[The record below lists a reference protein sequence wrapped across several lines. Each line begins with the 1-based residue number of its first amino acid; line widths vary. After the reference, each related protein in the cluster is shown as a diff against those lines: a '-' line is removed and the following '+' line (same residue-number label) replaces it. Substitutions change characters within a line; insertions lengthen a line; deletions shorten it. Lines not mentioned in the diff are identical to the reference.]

1 MNIIIIGCGKV
12 GTTLADQLVKEAH
25 NVTMIDTSAEAL
37 EKFPD
42 EIDAIRMEGNG
53 ASIEVLKEAGLD
65 NCDVLIAVTASD
77 ELNLLCCL
85 IARKAGHC
93 HTIAR
98 VRNPIYG
105 DELDFIKEQMEVSM
119 VINPE
124 MAAAAEISRVLRFP
138 SAIEIDPFARGRV
151 EMLKFK
157 VQPEFE
163 IAGMSVMDIAA
174 KYPLNVLI
182 CGVERGDEVTI
193 PGGRFVIEAGDKV
206 SIIGSPQGSQ
216 EFFRMIGLNTNQVKN
231 TLIVGGG
238 TTGYYLARYLRSMK
252 IQVKIIE
259 KDRKRC
265 EELSEIFDDVMVIHA
280 DGTDRSVLIEEG
292 IATAESFVAL
302 TNLDEENVFL
312 SLYAKNVSKAKLVT
326 KINRFT
332 FDELIG
338 KMDLGTLIYP
348 KFITADYILQYVRA
362 MQNSIGS
369 NVENLYRILDSKAEA
384 LEFIIREESAVTGVP
399 LHEMTLKNN
408 LLVAS
413 IVRDGKTLIPR
424 GNDSLQVGDK
434 VIIVT
439 THKGL
444 HDITDIQR
452 G

>member
-12 GTTLADQLVKEAH
+12 GKTLADQLVKEKH
-25 NVTMIDTSAEAL
+25 NVTIIDSSAEAL
-37 EKFPD
+37 ASFPD
-42 EIDAIRMEGNG
+42 EIDAIRLEGNG
-53 ASIEVLKEAGLD
+53 ASIEVLEEAGLE
-65 NCDVLIAVTASD
+65 NCDILIAVTTSD

-157 VQPEFE
+157 VLPEFGISGLSVME
-163 IAGMSVMDIAA
+163 IAARFPA
-174 KYPLNVLI
+174 NVLF

-193 PGGRFVIEAGDKV
+193 PGGSYVIEDNDKV
-206 SIIGSPQGSQ
+206 SIIGAPQDSQ
-216 EFFRMIGLNTNQVKN
+216 EFFRMIGLNTNQVKS
-231 TLIVGGG
+231 TLIIGGG
-238 TTGYYLARYLRSMK
+238 ITGYYLARYLRSMK

-265 EELSEIFDDVMVIHA
+265 EELAEIFDDVTVVCA

-292 IATAESFVAL
+292 LATVESCVAL

-312 SLYAKNVSKAKLVT
+312 SLYARTVSKAKLVT

-348 KFITADYILQYVRA
+348 KYITADYILQYVRA
-362 MQNSIGS
+362 MSNSIGS

-384 LEFIIREESAVTGVP
+384 LEFIIREESAVTGIP
-399 LHEMTLKNN
+399 LHKMNLKNN

-413 IVRDGKTLIPR
+413 IVRDGRTLIPR

-434 VIIVT
+434 VIVVT

-444 HDITDIQR
+444 HDVVDILKK
-452 G
+452 

>member
-1 MNIIIIGCGKV
+1 MNVIIVGCGKV
-12 GTTLADQLVKEAH
+12 GTTLADQLVKEKH
-25 NVTMIDTSAEAL
+25 NVTMVDASADAL
-37 EKFPD
+37 ARFPD
-42 EIDAIRMEGNG
+42 EIDAIRLEGNG
-53 ASIEVLKEAGLD
+53 ASIKVLEEAGLE
-65 NCDVLIAVTASD
+65 NCDVLIAVTTSD

-85 IARKAGHC
+85 IARKAGKC
-93 HTIAR
+93 QTIAR

-157 VQPEFE
+157 VLPEFGLSGLSVME
-163 IAGMSVMDIAA
+163 IAS
-174 KYPLNVLI
+174 KYQANVLI
-182 CGVERGDEVTI
+182 CGVERGDEITI
-193 PGGRFVIEAGDKV
+193 PGGRYVIQDGDKV
-206 SIIGSPQGSQ
+206 SIIGSPQDSQ
-216 EFFRMIGLNTNQVKN
+216 HFFRLIGLNTNQVKS

-238 TTGYYLARYLRSMK
+238 ITGYYLARYLRAMK

-265 EELSEIFDDVMVIHA
+265 EELSEIFDDVTVVNA

-292 IATAESFVAL
+292 LSTVESFVAL

-312 SLYAKNVSKAKLVT
+312 SLYARDVSKAKLVT

-338 KMDLGTLIYP
+338 RMDLGTLIYP
-348 KFITADYILQYVRA
+348 KYITADYILQYVRA
-362 MQNSIGS
+362 MSNSIGS

-399 LHEMTLKNN
+399 LYKLNLKSN

-413 IVRDGKTLIPR
+413 IVRDGMTLIPR
-424 GNDSLQVGDK
+424 GNDSILVGDK

-444 HDITDIQR
+444 HDIVDIR
-452 G
+452 KG